1 MATRAESAAQTR
13 QALLDAA
20 VVLLDRGG
28 PEAVTLRDVG
38 AGAGVSRSAAY
49 RHFVDKDAL
58 LKAVATDA
66 WAAVA
71 VGLDAITGD
80 ESLSPERALRTA
92 LGALS
97 DLGHSRPHLY
107 RLMFA
112 QTTDE
117 PASVAEAAGRA
128 QDTFLELVGRLVGG
142 ERARPYAGVLMAAAH
157 GVTDLDLT
165 GHLPR
170 EKWHADRHQLIDLVV
185 GMIPFPSEPPRG

>member
-28 PEAVTLRDVG
+28 PEAVTLREVG

-58 LKAVATDA
+58 LSAVATDA

-80 ESLSPERALRTA
+80 DSLSPERALRTA

-112 QTTDE
+112 QKADDSE
-117 PASVAEAAGRA
+117 SVAEAAGRA
-128 QDTFLELVGRLVGG
+128 QDMFLELVGRLVGD
-142 ERARPYAGVLMAAAH
+142 EHARPYAGVLMAAAH
-157 GVTDLDLT
+157 GATDLDLT

-170 EKWHADRHQLIDLVV
+170 EKWNADRHQLIDLVV
-185 GMIPFPSEPPRG
+185 GMIPTRSDPP